1 MMLLTRC
8 PECRTTFRI
17 TADALEV
24 ASGQVRCGRCSA
36 VFDAYE
42 ELKEETAAEPESAQP
57 VAAADP
63 GDDPL
68 ARTDEFA
75 VPEGAFAAA
84 ADALGEPAGDD
95 GAIAEVMQQIRV
107 GMSLESADSD
117 SASTATASASEA
129 RDGTVPTDV
138 EIAPE
143 QVDAVLAEDGPA
155 ASVPLLAPWRPE
167 APARRQP
174 SRWWAFA
181 AALAALALV
190 AQLVHQYRAELAAR
204 PIVGQ
209 WLTGTYAA
217 FGVTL
222 TPNWDLRQYQIIDWI
237 ASADASERGPG
248 SLNITA
254 RIHNRGPDAQ
264 PFPHVH
270 LELKDRWDT
279 PVGSRVFHPAEYLV
293 GNSAGALM
301 APGSTARARLSVV
314 DPGEDA
320 YGFQLDVCIE
330 TSQGGLRC
338 ATDEIFR

>member
-17 TADALEV
+17 TPDALEV

-36 VFDAYE
+36 AFDAYA
-42 ELKEETAAEPESAQP
+42 ELKEETPAEPESAQP
-57 VAAADP
+57 VTAPDP
-63 GDDPL
+63 RDDPL
-68 ARTDEFA
+68 ARTDEFEI
-75 VPEGAFAAA
+75 PEGTFAVA
-84 ADALGEPAGDD
+84 GESAGDE

-107 GMSLESADSD
+107 GMSLEATDPDSGG
-117 SASTATASASEA
+117 TAAARASEA
-129 RDGTVPTDV
+129 PDGAMQTDV

-143 QVDAVLAEDGPA
+143 QVDAVLDEDGPA
-155 ASVPLLAPWRPE
+155 ASTPLPPPWRPE
-167 APARRQP
+167 SPTRRRP
-174 SRWWAFA
+174 SRWWTLA
-181 AALAALALV
+181 AGLAALALT
-190 AQLVHQYRAELAAR
+190 AQLVHHYRAELATSSA
-204 PIVGQ
+204 VGR
-209 WLTGTYAA
+209 WLAGAYAH

-222 TPNWDLRQYQIIDWI
+222 TPNWDVRQYQIMDWV

-279 PVGSRVFHPAEYLV
+279 PVSSRVFRPDEYLD
-293 GNSAGALM
+293 GDSASAMM

-330 TSQGGLRC
+330 TAQGELRC